1 MRMLKR
7 SANRLPIRVW
17 SRGWEGHI
25 MTDQGDVGKVH
36 MQLEKQH
43 RTYLFQVKM
52 ASSSFHKF
60 CHLFTILF
68 NSDTVLCSQEQVC
81 HCLTL
86 TDTQTHI
93 NNSYISCSLLRVL
106 AGYILKWRHDS
117 IVSSF
122 ELFSWLHTQMK
133 AWQYSKFFWAVQP
146 HSKIHSKEDCK
157 HDSSP
162 TPSAANGSYYPV
174 LVTNTQR
181 Y

>member
-1 MRMLKR
+1 MRR
-7 SANRLPIRVW
+7 TNQR
-17 SRGWEGHI
+17 
-25 MTDQGDVGKVH
+25 DVGKVH

-43 RTYLFQVKM
+43 RTYFSQVKM

-106 AGYILKWRHDS
+106 AGYILKWKHDS

-122 ELFSWLHTQMK
+122 ELFSHIARFTAK
-133 AWQYSKFFWAVQP
+133 RGP
-146 HSKIHSKEDCK
+146 N
-157 HDSSP
+157 
-162 TPSAANGSYYPV
+162 TANGSYYPV
-174 LVTNTQR
+174 LVTNTQSYKHPELQTPR
-181 Y
+181 GTNIQGYKHPGVLMAANTQC